1 LDFLRGLYIIQWN
14 KNYISIGLDILIVS
28 YIIYKTYTTLRRT
41 RGLQL
46 LLGVGMIWI
55 SGSLAEYLNFELL
68 EWILTNIRPALV
80 FAIIVLLQPEL
91 RRLTGDFARI
101 RLLRLFFLKPVFDLE
116 PIIDAVR
123 SMASQKIGSL
133 IVLVKDIS
141 LKDISENAVPIDS
154 VVSSELLQTIFFKNS
169 PLHDGAVI
177 IEQNRIISAASYLP
191 MSSNLEIST
200 LGARHRSALG
210 LSEETDAIVIVTSE
224 ETGEITVCY
233 AGEMFHPVKSL
244 ELRALVGNLMA
255 GTATKKYPKDED
267 KKHKKEKEVGVNHD

>member
-1 LDFLRGLYIIQWN
+1 
-14 KNYISIGLDILIVS
+14 
-28 YIIYKTYTTLRRT
+28 
-41 RGLQL
+41 
-46 LLGVGMIWI
+46 M
-55 SGSLAEYLNFELL
+55 
-68 EWILTNIRPALV
+68 
-80 FAIIVLLQPEL
+80 
-91 RRLTGDFARI
+91 
-101 RLLRLFFLKPVFDLE
+101 KPVFDLE

>member
-1 LDFLRGLYIIQWN
+1 MYIIPWS
-14 KNYISIGLDILIVS
+14 KNYISITLDVLIVS

-46 LLGVGMIWI
+46 LLGVGLIWI
-55 SGSLAEYLNFELL
+55 SGSLAEYFNFELL

-91 RRLTGDFARI
+91 RRLTGDFAK
-101 RLLRLFFLKPVFDLE
+101 LKFLRLFFLKPVFDLD

-123 SMASQKIGSL
+123 AMASAKIGSL

-141 LKDISENAVPIDS
+141 LKDISENSVPLDS
-154 VVSSELLQTIFFKNS
+154 IVSSELLQTIFFKNS

-177 IEQNRIISAASYLP
+177 IEQNRIVSAASYLP
-191 MSSNLEIST
+191 MSSNMENT
-200 LGARHRSALG
+200 TMGARHRSALG

-224 ETGEITVCY
+224 ETGEITVCF
-233 AGEMFHPVKSL
+233 AGEMFHPVKPL
-244 ELRALVGNLMA
+244 ELKPLINQLMSGGQKKVNL
-255 GTATKKYPKDED
+255 DLD
-267 KKHKKEKEVGVNHD
+267 KKVKKEK

>member
-1 LDFLRGLYIIQWN
+1 LDFLRGLYIIPWS

-28 YIIYKTYTTLRRT
+28 FIIYKTYTTLRRT

-46 LLGVGMIWI
+46 LLGVGVIWI

-91 RRLTGDFARI
+91 RRITGDFTRI
-101 RLLRLFFLKPVFDLE
+101 RLLRLFFLKPVFDLD

-123 SMASQKIGSL
+123 SMATQKVGSL

-141 LKDISENAVPIDS
+141 LKEISENAVNIDA
-154 VVSSELLQTIFFKNS
+154 VVSSELLQSIFFKNS

-200 LGARHRSALG
+200 MGARHRSALG
-210 LSEETDAIVIVTSE
+210 LSEESDSIIIVTSE

-233 AGEMFHPVKSL
+233 AGEMYHPVKAL
-244 ELRALVGNLMA
+244 ELKALVSGLMA
-255 GTATKKYPKDED
+255 GNRKIIKEED
-267 KKHKKEKEVGVNHD
+267 KKRPKEKGAGIQS

>member
-1 LDFLRGLYIIQWN
+1 LDFLRGLYIIPWS
-14 KNYISIGLDILIVS
+14 KNYISIGLDILIVTF
-28 YIIYKTYTTLRRT
+28 IIYKTYTTLRRT

-46 LLGVGMIWI
+46 LLGVGIIWI

-91 RRLTGDFARI
+91 RRITGDFARI
-101 RLLRLFFLKPVFDLE
+101 RLLRLFFLKPVFDLD

-123 SMASQKIGSL
+123 SMAAQKIGSL

-141 LKDISENAVPIDS
+141 LKDISENAVNIDAA
-154 VVSSELLQTIFFKNS
+154 VSSELLQTIFFKNS

-210 LSEETDAIVIVTSE
+210 LSEESDSIVIVTSE
-224 ETGEITVCY
+224 ETGEITVCF
-233 AGEMFHPVKSL
+233 AGEMFHPVKPL
-244 ELRALVGNLMA
+244 ELRALVSGLMS
-255 GTATKKYPKDED
+255 GTKRANRDD
-267 KKHKKEKEVGVNHD
+267 DRKKHKEKELGVNHD

>member
-1 LDFLRGLYIIQWN
+1 MDFLRGLYIIPWS
-14 KNYISIGLDILIVS
+14 KNYISITLDILIVA
-28 YIIYKTYTTLRRT
+28 YLIYKAYTTLRRT
-41 RGLQL
+41 RGIQL
-46 LLGVGMIWI
+46 LLGVGLIWI
-55 SGSLAEYLNFELL
+55 SGSLAEFFNFELL
-68 EWILTNIRPALV
+68 ELILTNIRPALV

-101 RLLRLFFLKPVFDLE
+101 RLLRFLFLKPTFDLD
-116 PIIDAVR
+116 PIVEAVR

-141 LKDISENAVPIDS
+141 LKDISETAVSIDAL
-154 VVSSELLQTIFFKNS
+154 VSSELLQTIFFKNS

-191 MSSNLEIST
+191 MSSSMEIST

-210 LSEETDAIVIVTSE
+210 LSEESDAIVVVTSE

-233 AGEMFHPVKSL
+233 EGGMFHPVKPL
-244 ELRALVGNLMA
+244 ELKALISQLMA
-255 GTATKKYPKDED
+255 DARKSNRDED
-267 KKHKKEKEVGVNHD
+267 KKKLKEPGV

>member
-1 LDFLRGLYIIQWN
+1 MDFLRGLYIIPWS
-14 KNYISIGLDILIVS
+14 KNYVSIGLDILIVAF
-28 YIIYKTYTTLRRT
+28 IIYKTYTTLRRT

-46 LLGVGMIWI
+46 LLGVGVIWI

-91 RRLTGDFARI
+91 RRITGDFARI
-101 RLLRLFFLKPVFDLE
+101 RLLRLFFLKPVFDLD

-123 SMASQKIGSL
+123 IMASQKIGSL

-141 LKDISENAVPIDS
+141 LKEISENAVNIDAA
-154 VVSSELLQTIFFKNS
+154 VSSELLQTIFFKNS

-200 LGARHRSALG
+200 MGARHRSALG
-210 LSEETDAIVIVTSE
+210 LSEESDSIIIVTSE
-224 ETGEITVCY
+224 ETGEITVCF
-233 AGEMFHPVKSL
+233 AGEMFHPVKPL
-244 ELRALVGNLMA
+244 ELKALVSGLMS
-255 GTATKKYPKDED
+255 GTKKSSKDDER
-267 KKHKKEKEVGVNHD
+267 KRSREREVGVTHD

>member
-1 LDFLRGLYIIQWN
+1 MDFLRGLYIIPWS
-14 KNYISIGLDILIVS
+14 KNYVSIGLDILIVAF
-28 YIIYKTYTTLRRT
+28 IIYKTYTTLRRT

-46 LLGVGMIWI
+46 LLGVGIIWI

-91 RRLTGDFARI
+91 RRITGDFARI
-101 RLLRLFFLKPVFDLE
+101 RLLRLFFLKPVFDLD

-141 LKDISENAVPIDS
+141 LKEISENAVNIDAA
-154 VVSSELLQTIFFKNS
+154 VSSELLQTIFFKNS

-210 LSEETDAIVIVTSE
+210 LSEESDSIIIVTSE
-224 ETGEITVCY
+224 ETGEITVCF
-233 AGEMFHPVKSL
+233 AGEMFHPVKPL
-244 ELRALVGNLMA
+244 ELKALVSGLMS
-255 GTATKKYPKDED
+255 GTKKTAKDDER
-267 KKHKKEKEVGVNHD
+267 KRNKEREIGVTHD

>member
-46 LLGVGMIWI
+46 RLGVGMIWI

>member
-1 LDFLRGLYIIQWN
+1 LDFLRGLYIIPWS
-14 KNYISIGLDILIVS
+14 KNYISIVLDVLIVS
-28 YIIYKTYTTLRRT
+28 FIIYKTYTTLRRT

-46 LLGVGMIWI
+46 LLGVGIIWI
-55 SGSLAEYLNFELL
+55 SGSIAEYLNFELL

-101 RLLRLFFLKPVFDLE
+101 RLLRLFFLKPVFDLD
-116 PIIDAVR
+116 PIVDAVR
-123 SMASQKIGSL
+123 SMSSKKIGSL

-154 VVSSELLQTIFFKNS
+154 VVSSEILETIFFKNS

-200 LGARHRSALG
+200 MGARHRSALG
-210 LSEETDAIVIVTSE
+210 LSEESDAIVIVTSE
-224 ETGEITVCY
+224 ETGEITVCF
-233 AGEMFHPVKSL
+233 AGEMLHPVKPL
-244 ELRALVGNLMA
+244 ELRALINNLMT
-255 GTATKKYPKDED
+255 GTKRNM
-267 KKHKKEKEVGVNHD
+267 KENERNRIRKSVTNG